1 MYNCMRIITTCT
13 YVLIFLFFLLFLSGC
28 LASENIDIMVIME
41 CVIMHHMVA
50 DMTRFYCLTLD
61 LYAEGNK
68 MTSALKSFKYYMFLR
83 LTIMHIYEC
92 VNNVI
97 YSQLCIF

>member
-1 MYNCMRIITTCT
+1 MITMISIFSEAKQPDRNNQKNTKLSTCSDDVHT
-13 YVLIFLFFLLFLSGC
+13 IVH
-28 LASENIDIMVIME
+28 V
-41 CVIMHHMVA
+41 HMVA
-50 DMTRFYCLTLD
+50 DMTRFYCLTL
-61 LYAEGNK
+61 AEGNK